1 MIKSFFSKWFNRSSP
16 PTFPNKPQVPKA
28 FQEKKKSIFINKYA
42 GLVYFLVVWHAFGY
56 LFVSF
61 AKETAKK
68 EGMEFS
74 L

>member
-1 MIKSFFSKWFNRSSP
+1 M
-16 PTFPNKPQVPKA
+16 TEE
-28 FQEKKKSIFINKYA
+28 EKKKSIFINKYA